1 MKQKYQKPTMR
12 AIELQQR
19 PTLLE
24 ASEVSAVKA
33 ERRGYGPVQTDTWE

>member
-1 MKQKYQKPTMR
+1 MKQKYQKPVMR

-24 ASEVSAVKA
+24 GSAKVTA
-33 ERRGYGPVQTDTWE
+33 TRQSYNTVTEETWE

>member
-12 AIELQQR
+12 AIELKQR

-24 ASEVSAVKA
+24 GSGEVRATRQS
-33 ERRGYGPVQTDTWE
+33 YTPVTEETWN

>member
-1 MKQKYQKPTMR
+1 MKQKYQKPVMR

-24 ASEVSAVKA
+24 GSGEVRASRHSYNTVTE
-33 ERRGYGPVQTDTWE
+33 ETWN

>member
-19 PTLLE
+19 VVLLE
-24 ASEVSAVKA
+24 ASGEVRASRQSYNTVT
-33 ERRGYGPVQTDTWE
+33 EETWN